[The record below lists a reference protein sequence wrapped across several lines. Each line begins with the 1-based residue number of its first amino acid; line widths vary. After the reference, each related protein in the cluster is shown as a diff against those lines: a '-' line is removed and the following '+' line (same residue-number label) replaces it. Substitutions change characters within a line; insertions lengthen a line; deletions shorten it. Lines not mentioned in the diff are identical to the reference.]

1 MNKKNT
7 IRLTESELKRVIS
20 ESVKTILESVMNEG
34 ATSDLIKDVMTSDMS
49 DEANITWDEFKELV
63 NGNPNKAK
71 YLYNKLMYN
80 QAKSGNIGNVGNK
93 KAVDFGVDA
102 IAAEPGFKGKA
113 KRAMVGAA
121 FAGKTA
127 FDKARQSFKNR
138 QSNRSDDDVCGP
150 FEV

>member
-80 QAKSGNIGNVGNK
+80 QAKSGNISNVGNK
-93 KAVDFGVDA
+93 KEQCK
-102 IAAEPGFKGKA
+102 IACND
-113 KRAMVGAA
+113 
-121 FAGKTA
+121 
-127 FDKARQSFKNR
+127 DKN
-138 QSNRSDDDVCGP
+138 C
-150 FEV
+150 